1 MSIEITNMDE
11 FKKELRDKF
20 KEIMFE
26 VGQEVEIEIRNEVE
40 KMHLMGKPSNLH
52 QRGYISSV
60 EVKGN
65 EVAMLLET
73 GLKYAVYLEY
83 GTYSYFDSFGVSS
96 FPATP
101 DKKKMHMTAKEK
113 KNYPKGMQPFAP
125 IRRVLWNKQKMEKIV
140 NTAINSVK

>member
-11 FKKELRDKF
+11 FKKEVQAHVAKKLVGVGKLI
-20 KEIMFE
+20 KSEIK
-26 VGQEVEIEIRNEVE
+26 NEVE
-40 KMHLMGKPSNLH
+40 KMHLMGTPPNLF
-52 QRGYISSV
+52 QRGYFTSV
-60 EVKGN
+60 ETKGD
-65 EVAMLLET
+65 EVSLIIET
-73 GLKYAVYLEY
+73 GLSYAVYLEY

-125 IRRVLWNKQKMEKIV
+125 MRRVLWNEQKMKNILSKV
-140 NTAINSVK
+140 LK